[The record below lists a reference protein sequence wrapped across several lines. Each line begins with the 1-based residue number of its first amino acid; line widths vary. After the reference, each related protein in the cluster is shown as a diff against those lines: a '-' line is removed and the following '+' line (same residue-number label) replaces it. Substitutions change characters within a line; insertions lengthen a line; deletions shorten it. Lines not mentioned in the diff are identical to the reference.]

1 MELLTIDEIQAQ
13 AILDMQLRRLA
24 ALERQKIIDDHDELE
39 AMILDYTDIL
49 AKPGRQRDIISEEL
63 AEIVRRFGD
72 DRRTQMLPF
81 DGDMSMEDLI
91 PEEDVVVT
99 ITRGGY
105 AKRTRV
111 DAYRSSGAAARVCA
125 GRRCAARTWSTT
137 SSRRPRTTGCC
148 SSPTSAAS
156 TAPRR
161 TSCRMPVV
169 TARVSTSP
177 TSWPSSPGRRSP
189 RCWRCATTPAAPTS
203 CWPPRAGWSRRPAS
217 TEYDSPRSGG
227 LIAVNLRDGDEL
239 VGAGLAEATDDLL
252 LVSRKGQSVRF
263 HADDATL
270 RPMGRATSG
279 VTGMKFRGDDSL
291 LSMSVVE
298 AGTDPDVFVVFES
311 GLAKRS
317 KASEWNVKGRA
328 ILGVAVAKLSDKGG
342 DLVGALTVEEDDE
355 VLVIFEKGNIVRSR
369 VDEVRLTGRNTMG
382 VQFAKA
388 GRGDSIV
395 AVARNPEREV
405 DEDAVPSS
413 TDSDSDSDGD
423 STGGSE

>member
-1 MELLTIDEIQAQ
+1 M
-13 AILDMQLRRLA
+13 
-24 ALERQKIIDDHDELE
+24 
-39 AMILDYTDIL
+39 
-49 AKPGRQRDIISEEL
+49 
-63 AEIVRRFGD
+63 
-72 DRRTQMLPF
+72 
-81 DGDMSMEDLI
+81 
-91 PEEDVVVT
+91 
-99 ITRGGY
+99 
-105 AKRTRV
+105 
-111 DAYRSSGAAARVCA
+111 
-125 GRRCAARTWSTT
+125 
-137 SSRRPRTTGCC
+137 
-148 SSPTSAAS
+148 
-156 TAPRR
+156 
-161 TSCRMPVV
+161 
-169 TARVSTSP
+169 
-177 TSWPSSPGRRSP
+177 
-189 RCWRCATTPAAPTS
+189 
-203 CWPPRAGWSRRPAS
+203 
-217 TEYDSPRSGG
+217 
-227 LIAVNLRDGDEL
+227 
-239 VGAGLAEATDDLL
+239 GAGLAESCDHLL

-311 GLAKRS
+311 GLARRS

-369 VDEVRLTGRNTMG
+369 VDEVRLTSRNTMG

-405 DEDAVPSS
+405 GEGAVPSN
-413 TDSDSDSDGD
+413 TDSDGD
-423 STGGSE
+423 STGGRG